1 MKTDYSGAW
10 VMVNDIDNKVLIG
23 TSKRVVE
30 GFKQKHYAV
39 LDYIARRRRWGQISD
54 IVQKDIDK
62 RDGNIFN
69 RSYVFTANKREIY
82 NYLRKIYNVDY
93 KITDRV
99 VDHTLKL
106 FIALDLFEN
115 YMSYSHKVY
124 IDTYKEKYINAEDI
138 SESIDIADNHL
149 LFELISK
156 GFIKAYEVLD
166 IENSKFKKLEFLQAQ
181 PNRLIADGAKETLI
195 FKKRVKR
202 IGPVVED
209 NTEIV
214 IEPSHMV
221 SSKKIQYKDD
231 IVIDGNSRLAKLL
244 KIESILRGKSIER
257 LIEDYCVSE
266 KAKEINNII
275 AQLI

>member
-69 RSYVFTANKREIY
+69 RSYIFTANKREIY

-214 IEPSHMV
+214 IEPNHMAC
-221 SSKKIQYKDD
+221 SKKIQYKDD